1 MLEKKLKYKYKS
13 IDKRVHSKVAY
24 YRKKSQQK
32 QFELDEIKN
41 QCDHCDTIDNEN
53 TMLKH
58 VNKDILEANAE
69 LKDQLQALQSQKLE
83 TMNDGKYSN
92 EVRMCVMELL
102 SHNVGI

>member
-1 MLEKKLKYKYKS
+1 M
-13 IDKRVHSKVAY
+13 RVHSKVAY

-32 QFELDEIKN
+32 QLELDEKK
-41 QCDHCDTIDNEN
+41 QCDHCDTIDKEN
-53 TMLKH
+53 AMLKH
-58 VNKDILEANAE
+58 INKDILEANAE

-83 TMNDGKYSN
+83 TMKDGKYSN